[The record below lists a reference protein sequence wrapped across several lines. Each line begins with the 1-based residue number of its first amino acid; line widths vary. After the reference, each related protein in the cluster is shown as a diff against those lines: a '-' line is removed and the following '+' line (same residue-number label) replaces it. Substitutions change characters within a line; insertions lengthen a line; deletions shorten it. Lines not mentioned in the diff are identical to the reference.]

1 MWNET
6 VGSVA
11 LTLAG
16 PGAVYLA
23 ALTAAAALPA
33 RRNAPAAVDAD
44 ALRVV
49 VLVPAHNESSGL
61 LRTLRSLR
69 AEAAGDAFTRIVVVA
84 DNCSDDTAAVA
95 RAEGVEVLER
105 HDQAQRGKGH
115 ALQFG
120 FDALPGADWFI
131 VIDADTSVEP
141 GFLAAMRRAMA
152 GGADAL
158 QCRYGVRDA
167 FSSRRNTLADVALG
181 GWNVLRPRGRAALG
195 PSAGI
200 LGNGFAL
207 SRRTLERVPYSAHS
221 IVEDVEY
228 HQMLVRAGLNVRW
241 VDGAQVRGDVP
252 DAGAASAQQRSRWEG
267 GRLRLMA
274 DQAPA
279 LALSVLGGQWRLAD
293 PLLDLLLLPLS
304 WHVALLLAALLLGG
318 GLVQAL
324 ALGALAAV
332 GLHVLLALCLIRA
345 RHEHVRT
352 LLGVPLYL
360 VWKLRLAG
368 ATLHAAG
375 RNAVW
380 VRSVRT
386 AV

>member
-1 MWNET
+1 
-6 VGSVA
+6 
-11 LTLAG
+11 
-16 PGAVYLA
+16 
-23 ALTAAAALPA
+23 
-33 RRNAPAAVDAD
+33 
-44 ALRVV
+44 
-49 VLVPAHNESSGL
+49 
-61 LRTLRSLR
+61 
-69 AEAAGDAFTRIVVVA
+69 
-84 DNCSDDTAAVA
+84 
-95 RAEGVEVLER
+95 
-105 HDQAQRGKGH
+105 
-115 ALQFG
+115 
-120 FDALPGADWFI
+120 
-131 VIDADTSVEP
+131 
-141 GFLAAMRRAMA
+141 
-152 GGADAL
+152 
-158 QCRYGVRDA
+158 
-167 FSSRRNTLADVALG
+167 
-181 GWNVLRPRGRAALG
+181 
-195 PSAGI
+195 
-200 LGNGFAL
+200 
-207 SRRTLERVPYSAHS
+207 
-221 IVEDVEY
+221 
-228 HQMLVRAGLNVRW
+228 MLVRAGLNVRG

-279 LALSVLGGQWRLAD
+279 LALGVLGGQWRLAD

-345 RHEHVRT
+345 RHEHVRA
-352 LLGVPLYL
+352 LLGVPFYL

>member
-1 MWNET
+1 
-6 VGSVA
+6 
-11 LTLAG
+11 
-16 PGAVYLA
+16 
-23 ALTAAAALPA
+23 
-33 RRNAPAAVDAD
+33 
-44 ALRVV
+44 
-49 VLVPAHNESSGL
+49 
-61 LRTLRSLR
+61 
-69 AEAAGDAFTRIVVVA
+69 
-84 DNCSDDTAAVA
+84 
-95 RAEGVEVLER
+95 
-105 HDQAQRGKGH
+105 
-115 ALQFG
+115 
-120 FDALPGADWFI
+120 
-131 VIDADTSVEP
+131 
-141 GFLAAMRRAMA
+141 
-152 GGADAL
+152 
-158 QCRYGVRDA
+158 
-167 FSSRRNTLADVALG
+167 
-181 GWNVLRPRGRAALG
+181 
-195 PSAGI
+195 
-200 LGNGFAL
+200 
-207 SRRTLERVPYSAHS
+207 
-221 IVEDVEY
+221 
-228 HQMLVRAGLNVRW
+228 MLVRAGLHVRW
-241 VDGAQVRGDVP
+241 VDGPQVRGDMP

-304 WHVALLLAALLLGG
+304 WHVALLLGG

-345 RHEHVRT
+345 RHEHVRA